1 MNKSINKIAAFLI
14 FFLITTIIQAQFRM
28 SVGPQIGLNF
38 NLINGS
44 DVESGGSGIGFL
56 FAAQSDLAF
65 NSDRTLG
72 MLVNFSFYDNR
83 SGSFSSTIPVPQQGF
98 NQTQDTDL
106 SLAYFQIEPLFKYRL
121 PVGVYFVFG
130 PGLGF
135 NLSGE
140 RTVKFTNTFQNGQQ
154 QTGTA
159 KETLKNANTR
169 FALIT
174 GAGYDIRISQLISLA
189 PQLTFRFGMTDIV
202 ENFALKV
209 ISFQAGVA
217 CKFHVL

>member
-1 MNKSINKIAAFLI
+1 MKKSQILYALIIIFL
-14 FFLITTIIQAQFRM
+14 LGTSLRAQFRM
-28 SVGPQIGLNF
+28 SVGPQVGLNI
-38 NLINGS
+38 NLLNGS
-44 DVESGGSGIGFL
+44 DVENGGSGVGFL
-56 FAAQSDLAF
+56 FAGQTDLTF
-65 NSDRTLG
+65 NSDRSLG

-98 NQTQDTDL
+98 NQTQDSDI
-106 SLAYFQIEPLFKYRL
+106 SLAYFQLEPLFKYRL

-159 KETLKNANTR
+159 KETLRNTNTR

-174 GAGYDIRISQLISLA
+174 GAGYDIRLSQLITLA

-209 ISFQAGVA
+209 MTFQAGVA